1 VILAVTPNPALD
13 ATYLVDAVRPGAEHR
28 VREVREVPGG
38 KGVNL
43 ARVVHA
49 LGVPVQ
55 ATGLT
60 MGGSGQAI
68 KAGLRSLGIEET
80 FVHLD
85 ADGSARQSRRT
96 VVVIEASRA
105 ATSFWEPGPQADEA
119 DLDRLIGHIDEQLSL
134 AAALTVS
141 GSLPQGLAPDTSARL
156 AHRASARGVP
166 ALVDTSGPGLVAA
179 ARTGAVLK
187 PNRSELAEALGRE
200 LNTAADT
207 VHAAGEL
214 VDRGAAAV
222 VVTAGPD
229 GLVAVA
235 RSGAWR
241 ARPSEVVRGNP
252 TGAGDACAAALAVR
266 LAAAG
271 SPARVDWPRALA
283 EATALSAAAVL
294 RPVAGEVDLDAY
306 RRWVGQ
312 VHVEEIV

>member
-1 VILAVTPNPALD
+1 MILTVTPNPALD
-13 ATYLVDAVRPGAEHR
+13 ATYLVDEVRPGGEHR
-28 VREVREVPGG
+28 VREVRELPGG

-49 LGVPVQ
+49 LGVPVR

-60 MGGSGQAI
+60 MGGTGQAI
-68 KAGLRSLGIEET
+68 KAALRALGIEET

-85 ADGSARQSRRT
+85 DGGAARRSRRT
-96 VVVIEASRA
+96 VVVVDDSRA
-105 ATSFWEPGPQADEA
+105 ATSFWEPGPQADA
-119 DLDRLIGHIDEQLSL
+119 DDLDRLIGHVDEQLSRTS
-134 AAALTVS
+134 ALTVS
-141 GSLPQGLAPDTSARL
+141 GSLPRGLPPGTAARL
-156 AHRASARGVP
+156 ASRATARGVP

-179 ARTGAVLK
+179 ARSGAVLK
-187 PNRSELAEALGRE
+187 PNRSELAEALGRR
-200 LNTAADT
+200 LSDVADT
-207 VHAAGEL
+207 VHAAREL
-214 VDRGAAAV
+214 VDQGAAAV

-229 GLVAVA
+229 GLVAVTGT
-235 RSGAWR
+235 GAWQ

-252 TGAGDACAAALAVR
+252 TGAGDACAAALAIR
-266 LAAAG
+266 LAGSG

-312 VHVEEIV
+312 IHVEEIA